1 VKTTDVKIW
10 VIRQKTGR
18 KRPCWEIR
26 WVTAKE
32 AHSTTRRT
40 KALAETFWSD
50 LKQAAKNGEEFDIET
65 GLPDSMA
72 KPEPEPEPE
81 KLRTFLMLAQEFVTR
96 QWPHAAPKTRDGLTD
111 ALATVMPALT
121 REVPGTPKP
130 GTLRTAL
137 RSYILL
143 PQEKR
148 PEPTAQVT
156 QVLRW
161 LESASL
167 PIADLGEARVVLS
180 ALDALALKLDGKT
193 AGATTIN
200 RKRAVF
206 HSVLEYAVQ
215 IGDLDSNPLHK
226 VKWTPPKTSETVD
239 PRVVVNPDQAASLL
253 VAVTYVGR
261 RGRGK
266 RLMAFFACMYYAAM
280 RPAEVIGLRS
290 QDCWLPPAGWG
301 KITLAKSRPEVNRKW
316 TDSGDAHEER
326 GLKHRATDD
335 VRPVPI
341 PPILVKILR
350 AHIEEHGVGRDGRIF
365 RSERGKP
372 VASTAYTEV
381 WQDARLLAFT
391 PEQAASPLAGRPYD
405 LRHAA
410 VSLWLNGGVSPTEI
424 ANRAGHSV
432 EVLLRVYAKCVSGQ
446 EEIANR
452 RIEEILSP
460 DHCDATD
467 DLAGLRHVTTPEDQA
482 PRR

>member
-10 VIRQKTGR
+10 AIRQKTDR
-18 KRPCWEIR
+18 KKPSWEVR
-26 WVTAKE
+26 WKTAHKRH
-32 AHSTTRRT
+32 ATVRRT
-40 KALAETFWSD
+40 KALAETFWSG
-50 LKQAAKNGEEFDIET
+50 LKQAAKNGEEFDIDT
-65 GLPDSMA
+65 GLPGSMT
-72 KPEPEPEPE
+72 KPEPQLEPE
-81 KLRTFLMLAQEFVTR
+81 KPRTFLTLAQEFVTR

-111 ALATVMPALT
+111 ALATIMPTLT
-121 REVPGTPKP
+121 RDVSATPKP
-130 GTLRTAL
+130 ETLRTAL

-143 PQEKR
+143 PQDKR

-156 QVLRW
+156 QALQW
-161 LESASL
+161 LETASL
-167 PIADLGEARVVLS
+167 PIANLGQARVVLA
-180 ALDALALKLDGKT
+180 ALDALALRLDGKT

-206 HSVLEYAVQ
+206 HSILEYAVQ

-226 VKWTPPKTSETVD
+226 VKWTPPKTSETID
-239 PRVVVNPDQAASLL
+239 PRVVVNPDQAAGLL
-253 VAVTYVGR
+253 VAVTYVGK

-266 RLMAFFACMYYAAM
+266 RLMGFFACMYYAAM
-280 RPAEVIGLRS
+280 RPAEVIGLRN

-301 KITLAKSRPEVNRKW
+301 RITLAKSRPEVNRKW

-326 GLKHRATDD
+326 GLKHRASDD

-350 AHIEEHGVGRDGRIF
+350 GHIKEYGVGEDGRIF

-381 WQDARLLAFT
+381 WQDARLLAFA

-424 ANRAGHSV
+424 AKRAGHSV

-446 EEIANR
+446 EEIANH
-452 RIEEILSP
+452 RIEQILGGSGHH
-460 DHCDATD
+460 DTTD
-467 DLAGLRHVTTPEDQA
+467 DIAA
-482 PRR
+482 

>member
-1 VKTTDVKIW
+1 MKTTEVKIW
-10 VIRQKTGR
+10 GIRQNKSS
-18 KRPCWEIR
+18 KKLSYEIR
-26 WVTAKE
+26 WKVGTKPQSA
-32 AHSTTRRT
+32 TRRT
-40 KALAETFWSD
+40 KALAEAFQSN
-50 LKQAAKNGEEFDIET
+50 LRQAAKNGEEFDTET
-65 GLPDSMA
+65 GLPDSMIEA
-72 KPEPEPEPE
+72 APDPGLEPP
-81 KLRTFLMLAQEFVTR
+81 RTFLMLAQEFVAR

-121 REVPGTPKP
+121 RDLPGAPAPTA
-130 GTLRTAL
+130 LRTAL

-143 PQEKR
+143 PAGKR
-148 PEPTAQVT
+148 PAPTAQIT
-156 QVLRW
+156 QAGQW

-167 PIADLGEARVVLS
+167 PITDLNEGKVTLS
-180 ALDALALKLDGKT
+180 ALDALSLKLNGTT

-206 HSVLEYAVQ
+206 HSILEYAVQ

-239 PRVVVNPDQAASLL
+239 PRVAVNPAQAASLL
-253 VAVTYVGR
+253 IAVTYVDK

-280 RPAEVIGLRS
+280 RPAEVIGLRI
-290 QDCWLPPAGWG
+290 QDCWLPQTGWG
-301 KITLAKSRPEVNRKW
+301 RITLAKSRPEVNRKW

-326 GLKHRATDD
+326 GLKHRAADD

-350 AHIEEHGVGRDGRIF
+350 EHIREHGTGDDGRIF

-381 WQDARLLAFT
+381 WQEARLLAFT
-391 PEQAASPLAGRPYD
+391 PEQVASPLAGRPYD

-424 ANRAGHSV
+424 AKRAGHSV

-452 RIEEILSP
+452 RIEEILGADSHASDGGSEP
-460 DHCDATD
+460 SA
-467 DLAGLRHVTTPEDQA
+467 A
-482 PRR
+482 